1 MVPYMLSQFCCLMRL
16 ACDQIQSG
24 LLKVLKFVF
33 GHMPKNR
40 NEAGFLAPFWFVT
53 VVKKEKMKA
62 DQKINMEVFWMKSSV
77 HPGIQIPCMRNVTGL
92 EIGEKL
98 ACLEPEA
105 EDAEVEPKP
114 KKAKTEVEPKP
125 KAKKQVKK

>member
-62 DQKINMEVFWMKSSV
+62 DQKINMGSLLDEVISASWNPDSLRAKR
-77 HPGIQIPCMRNVTGL
+77 HGL
-92 EIGEKL
+92 G
-98 ACLEPEA
+98 
-105 EDAEVEPKP
+105 DW
-114 KKAKTEVEPKP
+114 
-125 KAKKQVKK
+125 